1 MAEPSP
7 NFGAAASTRW
17 KGGHDDVRAVPSGYS
32 TDGPSLDV
40 SVWSTAGDVFWGSPN
55 AETKIAPG
63 FYQCG
68 ESPRTGPYL
77 ERMHVKLD
85 TLIRLPDP
93 TCDLLL
99 SEFVKFWASSEKFV
113 KLGLAVKRGMLLWGP
128 PGSGKT
134 SAVAQMAAHMV
145 EKQEGV
151 VVMASHPNITAACLH
166 MLRKIEPTRPLIVVY
181 EDLDAL
187 VANYGEAAY
196 LAMLDGEKQ
205 IAGVVNVATTNYPE
219 RLDPRFVDRPGRFD
233 RVQFVDMPHDAARDA
248 YIKAK
253 APDVDEV
260 TRARWVKAT
269 EGLSIAHLRELIV
282 ATQALG
288 DDDTETLDRL
298 LKMQQHFLDSQ
309 KPPED
314 DGFGNQTLAG
324 MGKLRGATGIGF
336 ARR

>member
-1 MAEPSP
+1 MADSKP
-7 NFGAAASTRW
+7 NFGASLSRNWGRGSPIAEAPSTY
-17 KGGHDDVRAVPSGYS
+17 H
-32 TDGPSLDV
+32 TDGPALEV
-40 SVWSTAGDVFWGSPN
+40 SVWSSSGDVFWGSPN

-63 FYQCG
+63 FYRCG
-68 ESPRTGPYL
+68 SSPRTGPFL
-77 ERMHVKLD
+77 ERMTVKLD
-85 TLIRLPDP
+85 ALIRLPDP

-99 SEFVKFWASSEKFV
+99 GEFVRFWASSEKFT

-145 EKQEGV
+145 HEQEGV
-151 VVMASHPNITAACLH
+151 VIMASDPGLTSACLH

-187 VANYGEAAY
+187 VSNYGEPGY
-196 LAMLDGEKQ
+196 LAMLDGETQ

-233 RVQFVDMPHDAARDA
+233 RVTFVDMPQAEAREA

-253 APDVDEV
+253 APDLDEV
-260 TRARWVKAT
+260 TRARWVKET

-282 ATQALG
+282 ATLALG
-288 DDDTETLDRL
+288 DDGDETITRL
-298 LKMQQHFLDSQ
+298 QKMQEDFLDSQ
-309 KPPED
+309 KPPEED
-314 DGFGNQTLAG
+314 VFGRQTLAAN
-324 MGKLRGATGIGF
+324 KRVRGGSGIGF
-336 ARR
+336 AR

>member
-1 MAEPSP
+1 MAMTQSP
-7 NFGAAASTRW
+7 NFGAAVSNNW
-17 KGGHDDVRAVPSGYS
+17 MHKGQVEAMPSHYETG
-32 TDGPSLDV
+32 GPALEV
-40 SVWSTAGDVFWGSPN
+40 SVWSNAGDVFWGSPN
-55 AETKIAPG
+55 ADTKIAPG

-68 ESPRTGPYL
+68 SSPRTGPYL
-77 ERMHVKLD
+77 ERMNVKLD

-99 SEFVKFWASSEKFV
+99 GEFVKFWASSEKFV

-145 EKQEGV
+145 NEQEGV
-151 VVMASHPNITAACLH
+151 VIMASDPHNTAACLH

-233 RVQFVDMPHDAARDA
+233 RVTFVDMPHEDARTA

-253 APDVDEV
+253 APDVDEL

-288 DDDTETLDRL
+288 DDDEETIKRL
-298 LKMQQHFLDSQ
+298 NQMQQDFLDSQ
-309 KPPED
+309 KPPEVD
-314 DGFGNQTLAG
+314 HFGNSTLAG
-324 MGKLRGATGIGF
+324 MGRLKGGSGIGF